1 MSLSAALD
9 GAIAGLSVA
18 SAQISVVSRNIASQS
33 GANASRKIANVV
45 TVNGLPAFTTVSR
58 ASDDALLKNLLS
70 ANGDQ
75 AQQSAISDSLT
86 ELEATLGAATNDT
99 TSPTALM
106 GQLTSALQSY
116 EAAPQNI
123 AGAQAAVTA
132 AQNLAKGLNSAA
144 ATVQG
149 VREQADAGIAS
160 AVSTINS
167 LLSRFHEIND
177 SIVNSPQGAD
187 ITDLQDQRDTLLQK
201 LSSEIGIT
209 TVTRGNNDMAIF
221 TDSGVTLFD
230 KTPRSVTFPSTAN
243 FSAATQGQAVYAD
256 GVPITA
262 QGSPLS
268 IHTGRLAG
276 LVSVRDNLGVTYQKQ
291 LDEIARGLITNF
303 QETDQSAAPAQPAQA
318 GLFTDGASLTVPPA
332 GVVIPG
338 LASTMQVAAAVDA
351 ATGNPELLRDGGISS
366 NGAAPYVYNPTP
378 GQAGYTDRLTQLIT
392 NMQLTLAFDASAGA
406 GAQTSVT
413 NYAASSASWLGAQVS
428 QASTAASY
436 SAAVQNTSSTALSNA
451 TGVSGIGSLRHKRSA
466 SGSLAGLGSVLR
478 RAGLR
483 RNPRSKNRDGK
494 HPWISCE
501 RKFAVVAGVLALPG
515 LCHNDQFRVRDP
527 QQAGSPNSGILYFG
541 AVHCRWRLDA
551 PVFSV

>member
-9 GAIAGLSVA
+9 GAITGLSVA
-18 SAQISVVSRNIASQS
+18 SAQISVVSRNIANQS
-33 GANASRKIANVV
+33 NANASRKIANVV
-45 TVNGLPAFTTVSR
+45 TVNGLPTITTVSR

-75 AQQSAISDSLT
+75 AEQSAISDSLT
-86 ELEATLGAATNDT
+86 ELEATLGASTNDT

-123 AGAQAAVTA
+123 VGAQAAVTA
-132 AQNLAKGLNSAA
+132 AGNLAKGLNSAS

-160 AVSTINS
+160 SVSTINS
-167 LLSRFHEIND
+167 LLSQFQKIND

-230 KTPRSVTFPSTAN
+230 KTPRSVTFSSTAN

-303 QETDQSAAPAQPAQA
+303 QETDQSATPTQPAQA
-318 GLFTDGASLTVPPA
+318 GLFTNGGSLTVPPT

-338 LASTMQVAAAVDA
+338 LASTIQVAATVDP

-366 NGAAPYVYNPTP
+366 NGGAPYVYNPTP

-392 NMQLTLAFDASAGA
+392 NMQQSLAFDASAGA
-406 GAQTSVT
+406 GTQTSVT
-413 NYAASSASWLGAQVS
+413 NYAASSASWLGTQVS

-436 SAAVQNTSSTALSNA
+436 STAVQNTSSAALSNA
-451 TGVSGIGSLRHKRSA
+451 TGVNLDSELSKMLELEQSYQASAKLLTSINTLYASL
-466 SGSLAGLGSVLR
+466 
-478 RAGLR
+478 
-483 RNPRSKNRDGK
+483 
-494 HPWISCE
+494 
-501 RKFAVVAGVLALPG
+501 FAAI
-515 LCHNDQFRVRDP
+515 Q
-527 QQAGSPNSGILYFG
+527 
-541 AVHCRWRLDA
+541 
-551 PVFSV
+551 